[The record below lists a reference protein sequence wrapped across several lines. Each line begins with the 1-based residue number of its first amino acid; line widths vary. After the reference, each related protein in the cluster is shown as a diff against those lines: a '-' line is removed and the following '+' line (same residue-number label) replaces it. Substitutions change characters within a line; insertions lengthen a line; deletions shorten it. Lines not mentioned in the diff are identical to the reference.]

1 MECFNFD
8 RFILNKGIIQL
19 FEKTLKENED
29 LSIATELTWTLLNLV
44 NFSSKQSKFEY
55 FINCC
60 TDDYINIYKKLIP
73 IRKGDITENIFILL
87 TNLCVENKECRHL
100 IIKNDI
106 LSIAFSTFKTSDSNY
121 DEFVSALRFFSHIT
135 LNSFEIKREGKTLLL
150 NLFDSLLREGVKCEL
165 LLTAIK
171 GIFYMLIYDE
181 ENEIKESIDYITKK
195 GTIEKIMAI
204 DILKIQTE
212 YIESLHLVIQ
222 FIFNLISIIIE
233 RKENEKALY
242 DFITKYD
249 ILNQFNTIFHTTKQ
263 ANIYRPILQVVMR
276 IVMRLNE
283 TLTKVFMNH
292 SFFITVQKLLLN
304 YDFEIRK
311 ITTEIVLNCL
321 MVNNFDISSVI
332 CNTNII
338 DIIINTFLL
347 NETDSLMIQ
356 YSLECIYYYMRSG
369 SMFGEQNPFIKD
381 CLNKGIED
389 VLQKSENFTD
399 DNMKLVEDIN
409 NIISNYK

>member
-1 MECFNFD
+1 MD
-8 RFILNKGIIQL
+8 
-19 FEKTLKENED
+19 
-29 LSIATELTWTLLNLV
+29 
-44 NFSSKQSKFEY
+44 SS
-55 FINCC
+55 
-60 TDDYINIYKKLIP
+60 
-73 IRKGDITENIFILL
+73 
-87 TNLCVENKECRHL
+87 HL